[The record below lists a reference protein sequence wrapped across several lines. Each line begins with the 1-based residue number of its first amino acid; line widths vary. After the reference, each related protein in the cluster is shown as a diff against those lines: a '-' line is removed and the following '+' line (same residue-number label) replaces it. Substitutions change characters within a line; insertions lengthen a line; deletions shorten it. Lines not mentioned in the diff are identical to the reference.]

1 MRINQVFSTIFFKYA
16 YYLGLFLVLSLLNVV
31 TLSAQRP
38 QQINCTVTLDK
49 TNLNATN
56 VDFINDLAR
65 QLETYIN
72 EYDWDS
78 DISFEEYEVIKMN
91 MRIILLAVDS
101 NNNFQA
107 NILVKISRPIYNTL
121 SETEL
126 IDYVDSQWGFNFTP
140 NTAFIH
146 DERVF
151 NAVTSVA
158 DFYALIAMGLD
169 ADSFGE
175 RMGQPYFQ
183 RALNVAILA
192 ESAGASGWNSSDR
205 NSRRSFVRNIL
216 NPTFDGFRTAFYNYY
231 FKGLDHFTLDPVG
244 ARKSVIVA
252 LNQLLEARRNN
263 SELLLF
269 DSFFATKYKE
279 LVSVFLEAETA
290 VRLEA
295 YNLLVELDNSH
306 ISEYD
311 KLQ

>member
-1 MRINQVFSTIFFKYA
+1 MRLNQVFIAFFLKA
-16 YYLGLFLVLSLLNVV
+16 FSVTVVVITLFLGFSSNLI
-31 TLSAQRP
+31 AQRP
-38 QQINCTVTLDK
+38 QQINCTVSLDK

-56 VDFINDLAR
+56 VDFINDLGR
-65 QLETYIN
+65 QIEAYIN
-72 EYDWDS
+72 EYDWDQ
-78 DISFEEYEVIKMN
+78 DITFEEYEVIKMN
-91 MRIILLAVDS
+91 MRIILLSVDS

-107 NILVKISRPIYNTL
+107 NVLVSISRPIYNTL
-121 SETEL
+121 SETVL
-126 IDYVDSQWGFNFTP
+126 INYLDNQWNFNFTP

-151 NAVTSVA
+151 NSITSVA
-158 DFYALIAMGLD
+158 DFYALVAMGMD

-175 RMGQPYFQ
+175 RKGQPYFQ

-192 ESAGASGWNSSDR
+192 ESAGSSGWNSSDR

-216 NPTFDGFRTAFYNYY
+216 NPTFDGFRVAFYNYY
-231 FKGLDHFTLDPVG
+231 YKGLDHFTLDPIR
-244 ARKSVIVA
+244 ARQSVMEA

-269 DSFFATKYKE
+269 DSFFATKYTE
-279 LVSVFLEAETA
+279 LVSVFLDADTQ